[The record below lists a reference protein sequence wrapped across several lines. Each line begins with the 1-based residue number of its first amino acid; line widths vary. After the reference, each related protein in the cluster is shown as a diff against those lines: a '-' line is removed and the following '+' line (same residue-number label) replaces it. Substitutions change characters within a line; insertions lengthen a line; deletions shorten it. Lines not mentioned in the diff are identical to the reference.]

1 MKAFD
6 AILAGLIFPMLCG
19 FILVV
24 MRSLAA
30 KKKPTLDIAH
40 DIALDLIFLAT
51 GAAGGISTN
60 AALHQRYPNSGG
72 AIVCLIAGY
81 ILLGG
86 TLMLQR
92 KVGGPI
98 TRSIACLNILLGTLT
113 VVAVGGV
120 FYLSA

>member
-1 MKAFD
+1 
-6 AILAGLIFPMLCG
+6 
-19 FILVV
+19 
-24 MRSLAA
+24 
-30 KKKPTLDIAH
+30 
-40 DIALDLIFLAT
+40 
-51 GAAGGISTN
+51 
-60 AALHQRYPNSGG
+60 
-72 AIVCLIAGY
+72 VCLIAGY